1 MPSINIKSYLDPIM
15 LSYLDLMF
23 QDPKCHD
30 TGPFPARPHAALPFR
45 ISFLVPHK
53 GSGYSA
59 TSANHTEPME
69 VENPLRV
76 KGPPLN
82 HAFKSMWE
90 LATTTPSTKNF
101 KKGFKWNN
109 SFFFTFTFLFL
120 SKKDLRPTILFTSAS
135 CILLTLLMFH
145 AAMSRLWGREW
156 SMGEVEP

>member
-53 GSGYSA
+53 GTGYSA

-109 SFFFTFTFLFL
+109 SFFLLLLFY
-120 SKKDLRPTILFTSAS
+120 F
-135 CILLTLLMFH
+135 
-145 AAMSRLWGREW
+145 
-156 SMGEVEP
+156 